1 MGDLLVQIAHRDAIK
16 RMLDQLSG
24 TEDDLVRR
32 IVDDLERILEMRVL
46 DQPPSSA
53 APESP
58 PQTDERAGSQRDEIP
73 PPEHVGF
80 PLNEYTE
87 EEAARASSIFSR
99 IVEPEPSADQEEPP
113 REAPEEQRPDEKEG
127 GEQSRTTPT
136 EHAAGSQE
144 SEVPLIKQHQV
155 RIPFELDDDDWVY
168 FHGVTSIPL
177 EDMSSPKP
185 FMLEEKGMDNR
196 EFAFALDRGGLR
208 FYLSRVIPG
217 SLNVA
222 KTGMVLLNK
231 QESIRLRGVHAGI
244 LNDLRAH
251 GIVLPIEFGT
261 VAAGKDNLL
270 SKIDDHLFDLQEAM
284 DDQLETTW
292 WTVSVYML
300 DARLVQVV
308 GTDKTP
314 VRPERERE
322 RVSFRTVPQQ
332 VRIDIKTLERIL
344 GKQKKI
350 AETIH
355 NELTAVADRSEL
367 ETIVG
372 FGSGTSDDWKQI
384 LKASYEIPGQRVGQ
398 LNRALTEIQYRHL
411 LFDLMLTLTGNREF
425 FSFQRT

>member
-1 MGDLLVQIAHRDAIK
+1 
-16 RMLDQLSG
+16 
-24 TEDDLVRR
+24 
-32 IVDDLERILEMRVL
+32 
-46 DQPPSSA
+46 
-53 APESP
+53 
-58 PQTDERAGSQRDEIP
+58 
-73 PPEHVGF
+73 
-80 PLNEYTE
+80 
-87 EEAARASSIFSR
+87 
-99 IVEPEPSADQEEPP
+99 
-113 REAPEEQRPDEKEG
+113 
-127 GEQSRTTPT
+127 
-136 EHAAGSQE
+136 
-144 SEVPLIKQHQV
+144 VPLIKQHQV